1 MVDIMEQKIDGM
13 KAIKQIEELQL
24 ICKNLGWDDYVFNLE
39 DIKNNL
45 VVEHY
50 QHPNKFTERLMDDG
64 LFDEDSEEYK
74 GYRAEMVEVIDHLC
88 ITSKEGLASTDD
100 IISHVELAWTPEIV
114 KPLLN
119 TMKKNGIIEEVE
131 TEMYKVV

>member
-1 MVDIMEQKIDGM
+1 MEQKIDGM

-24 ICKNLGWDDYVFNLE
+24 ICKNLGWDDYILTLE

-45 VVEHY
+45 VVEHHL
-50 QHPNKFTERLMDDG
+50 HPNKFTERLMDDG
-64 LFDEDSEEYK
+64 LLDENSEDYK
-74 GYRAEMVEVIDHLC
+74 GYMEEMVELIEHLC
-88 ITSKEGLASTDD
+88 LTSKEGLASIDD

-119 TMKKNGIIEEVE
+119 TMKKNSVIEEIE